1 MSGRVTTAFVSLKS
15 RCVKQWCED
24 AVRRRQNVCDIF
36 CISEKKME
44 RKMLVRGE
52 AIGQPHSGIRIEAS
66 LGKYV
71 FGVFET
77 DLSNMWRAAT
87 NRLSYSPRRGSV
99 PNKMFAT
106 CFASVKKR
114 WNGSCMV
121 RRLEAAPA
129 LGAECLRHIL
139 HQ

>member
-77 DLSNMWRAAT
+77 TS
-87 NRLSYSPRRGSV
+87 
-99 PNKMFAT
+99 AT
-106 CFASVKKR
+106 CGELRKTASPTP
-114 WNGSCMV
+114 
-121 RRLEAAPA
+121 LAADRSQTK
-129 LGAECLRHIL
+129 CLRHVL

>member
-24 AVRRRQNVCDIF
+24 AVRRRLNVCDIF

-44 RKMLVRGE
+44 RKMLVRGG
-52 AIGQPHSGIRIEAS
+52 ALGQPHSGIRIEAS

-77 DLSNMWRAAT
+77 TSAT
-87 NRLSYSPRRGSV
+87 CGELRQNRLSYSPRRGSV
-99 PNKMFAT
+99 PYRMFT
-106 CFASVKKR
+106 TYFASVTKR
-114 WNGSCMV
+114 MERAVHNEVPGSS
-121 RRLEAAPA
+121 PT
-129 LGAECLRHIL
+129 LGPKCLRHIL